1 MEIKKDNLLI
11 ESGIY
16 RIEIMFTMIVVTV
29 ILSNKGQFGT
39 YYSNYSYMLNILAT
53 YEYIT

>member
-1 MEIKKDNLLI
+1 MEIEKDNLLI

-16 RIEIMFTMIVVTV
+16 RIEIMFIMIVVTV

-39 YYSNYSYMLNILAT
+39 YYSNYSYTLNILVT
-53 YEYIT
+53 YIR